1 MCYVGRIWH
10 IESAHACVCFS
21 YSHQS
26 LNSDEKLFP
35 PKISTMGSLG
45 FLSKSLSKIAN
56 RYFIFFL
63 KKSGKSWSL
72 MTDSKKKKTKV
83 LSLFLKPGYLCEHS
97 LLTKS
102 LWAFS
107 VSQVIVMYIYRI
119 APTIFWAMF
128 LIQIEFWK
136 IFGRKWRWR
145 QLRSWNIIN
154 Q

>member
-72 MTDSKKKKTKV
+72 MTDSKKKKNKGFITISETRLFVWALITDKKFMGIFCLSGDSHVYISNSTNNFLSNVSYPNWV
-83 LSLFLKPGYLCEHS
+83 LK
-97 LLTKS
+97 
-102 LWAFS
+102 
-107 VSQVIVMYIYRI
+107 
-119 APTIFWAMF
+119 
-128 LIQIEFWK
+128 
-136 IFGRKWRWR
+136 
-145 QLRSWNIIN
+145 NIW
-154 Q
+154 